1 MVKLSFIIPVYNAE
15 RYMAECLDSIYAM
28 SVDECAFEV
37 ICMNDCSLDRSRE
50 LVMEYQ
56 KAHKNLVLI
65 DHSENKKAGGA
76 RNTGLMAAKGEYVWF
91 VDADDTIA
99 PNALKTILEVCETNN
114 LDALCFNYA
123 LWYSDRKQEEH
134 VFEKSQRVQKGADF
148 LMDVFG
154 DGIIYHLGYAVRAVY
169 RRKVLMEHDV
179 RFPEQ
184 LIYGEDTTF
193 MAEGL
198 MCGERVMAVDD
209 VLYNYRQEVATSS
222 SAQLAEMKGER
233 IYESIFRAGELVV
246 ALKDKALQISVPLA
260 EAIEKGLPWFV
271 NRLFMRLV
279 KTSAKERR
287 EFYNSLIINT
297 PPASISSHIWIA
309 RIKSAF
315 NIFGWVRYVLTSYLG
330 CIIILNRNNLI
341 QCQ

>member
-1 MVKLSFIIPVYNAE
+1 L
-15 RYMAECLDSIYAM
+15 L
-28 SVDECAFEV
+28 
-37 ICMNDCSLDRSRE
+37 
-50 LVMEYQ
+50 
-56 KAHKNLVLI
+56 
-65 DHSENKKAGGA
+65 
-76 RNTGLMAAKGEYVWF
+76 AAQGEYVWF

-99 PNALKTILEVCETNN
+99 SNALKTILEACETND

-123 LWYSDRKQEEH
+123 LWYSDRKKEDH
-134 VFEKSQRVQKGADF
+134 LFEKSIKVKKGADF

-154 DGIIYHLGYAVRAVY
+154 GGIIYHMGYAVRAVY
-169 RRKVLMEHDV
+169 SRQVLLEHGV

-193 MAEGL
+193 MAEGVIY
-198 MCGERVMAVDD
+198 GERVMAVDD

-260 EAIEKGLPWFV
+260 NAIEKGLPWFV

-287 EFYNSLIINT
+287 VFYKLYVHGEN
-297 PPASISSHIWIA
+297 
-309 RIKSAF
+309 
-315 NIFGWVRYVLTSYLG
+315 VRYLG
-330 CIIILNRNNLI
+330 YMNNMNRLVVKSPMMGRIILNLLSMVYKIKKRYV
-341 QCQ
+341 